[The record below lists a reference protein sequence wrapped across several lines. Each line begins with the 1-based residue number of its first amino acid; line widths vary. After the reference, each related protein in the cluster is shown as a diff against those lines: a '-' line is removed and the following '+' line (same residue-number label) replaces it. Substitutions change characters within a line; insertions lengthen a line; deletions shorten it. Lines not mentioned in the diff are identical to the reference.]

1 MQEQSYKSQNNT
13 ETIKTN
19 IYSSIFDMIKTY
31 KWKMI
36 GSIVFGTISSFLVIT
51 PFFLV
56 YLIISDFI
64 NGDLTPDTLLNY
76 GLLMLGLSFGRAFT
90 FSMSTKISHLI
101 SAYVMSDIRI
111 KIGKKLQ
118 NIPMGFFGENDSQ
131 SIQKMVTDDVEAM
144 EDGIAHM
151 IPEMTSSIIPPIV
164 VIIGMFYINWILSIG
179 SVIGIFIGFWQMS
192 RSMKKSADNADT
204 YYKINAEIANEST
217 ELISCLP
224 VIKIFNEGKDSF
236 SKIEKTF
243 NKTVN
248 LIKKWLDETMD
259 SMQWFMLL
267 STSNLVFV
275 LPVAILVYLYTDTPI
290 NELAFFLIMASYMN
304 VIIIKFYGFVH
315 RFHTQK
321 NIHSRVRSFLS
332 EDEIIYKKNNNKP
345 EKYNITLENVKF
357 SYDKK
362 TILNGINLEIKQGTG
377 MALVGESGAGKS
389 TIAKLLPRFWDV
401 DSGSIKIG
409 GVDIRDMSEYD
420 LSQCMSFVFQETFLF
435 SQTIREN
442 LLIAKQNATQQEL
455 ERVCKKAQIHDFI
468 KSLEK
473 GYDTKINIDTKL
485 SGGQKQRLC
494 IARAILKDAPI
505 LILDEATS
513 FTDPENEAMIQKA
526 ITNLVQDK
534 TLIVIAHRLNT
545 IINLDKIA
553 VVENGKIIECDSHK
567 NLLLKK
573 GRYTKMWDSYKISQK
588 FILGEKV

>member
-13 ETIKTN
+13 ETIEMN

-101 SAYVMSDIRI
+101 SAYVMSDVRI

-315 RFHTQK
+315 RFHTQN

-332 EDEIIYKKNNNKP
+332 EDEIIYKKDNNKP

-573 GRYTKMWDSYKISQK
+573 GRYTKMWNSYKISQK

>member
-1 MQEQSYKSQNNT
+1 MANVA
-13 ETIKTN
+13 
-19 IYSSIFDMIKTY
+19 FD
-31 KWKMI
+31 
-36 GSIVFGTISSFLVIT
+36 
-51 PFFLV
+51 
-56 YLIISDFI
+56 
-64 NGDLTPDTLLNY
+64 
-76 GLLMLGLSFGRAFT
+76 
-90 FSMSTKISHLI
+90 
-101 SAYVMSDIRI
+101 
-111 KIGKKLQ
+111 
-118 NIPMGFFGENDSQ
+118 E
-131 SIQKMVTDDVEAM
+131 
-144 EDGIAHM
+144 
-151 IPEMTSSIIPPIV
+151 
-164 VIIGMFYINWILSIG
+164 
-179 SVIGIFIGFWQMS
+179 
-192 RSMKKSADNADT
+192 KSADNADT

-332 EDEIIYKKNNNKP
+332 EDEIIYKKDNNKP

-573 GRYTKMWDSYKISQK
+573 GRYTKMWNSYKISQK
-588 FILGEKV
+588 FVLGEKV

>member
-13 ETIKTN
+13 ETIEMN

-64 NGDLTPDTLLNY
+64 NGDLAPDTLLNY

-111 KIGKKLQ
+111 QIGKKLQ

-304 VIIIKFYGFVH
+304 VIIIKFYGVVH

-332 EDEIIYKKNNNKP
+332 EDEIIYKKDNNKP

-455 ERVCKKAQIHDFI
+455 ERVCKKAQIHDLI

-573 GRYTKMWDSYKISQK
+573 GIYTKMWNSYKISQK
-588 FILGEKV
+588 FVLGEKV

>member
-13 ETIKTN
+13 ETIKIN

-36 GSIVFGTISSFLVIT
+36 GSIVFGTISSFLIIT

-64 NGDLTPDTLLNY
+64 NGNLTPDTLLNY

-164 VIIGMFYINWILSIG
+164 IIIGMFYINWILSIG
-179 SVIGIFIGFWQMS
+179 SIIGIFIGFWQMS

-243 NKTVN
+243 NKTVS
-248 LIKKWLDETMD
+248 LIKKWLDETMN

-275 LPVAILVYLYTDTPI
+275 LPVTILVYLYTDTPI

-304 VIIIKFYGFVH
+304 VIIIKFYGVVH
-315 RFHTQK
+315 RFQAQK
-321 NIHSRVRSFLS
+321 NIHSRVRSFLGKN
-332 EDEIIYKKNNNKP
+332 EIVYKKNNNKP
-345 EKYNITLENVKF
+345 KKYNIILENVKF
-357 SYDKK
+357 LYDKK

-455 ERVCKKAQIHDFI
+455 ESVCKKAQIHDFI
-468 KSLEK
+468 KSLAK

-553 VVENGKIIECDSHK
+553 VVENGEIIECDSHK

-588 FILGEKV
+588 FVLGEKV

>member
-13 ETIKTN
+13 ETVNMN

-36 GSIVFGTISSFLVIT
+36 GSIVFGTISSFLIIT

-64 NGDLTPDTLLNY
+64 NGNLTPDTLLNY

-192 RSMKKSADNADT
+192 RSMKKSADNADA

-304 VIIIKFYGFVH
+304 VIIIKFYGVVH
-315 RFHTQK
+315 RFHTQN

-362 TILNGINLEIKQGTG
+362 TILNGINLEIKQGTS

-526 ITNLVQDK
+526 ITNLVKDK

-573 GRYTKMWDSYKISQK
+573 GRYTKMWNSYKISQK
-588 FILGEKV
+588 FVLGEKV